1 MLVQKYGGSSL
12 ADPHRVRLTAD
23 RIVRTLEDPE
33 KLVAVVSAMGATT
46 DALIELAGSTCAM
59 KDLREMD
66 MLLSTGEQV
75 SAAILSMVLNEKG
88 VQARSYNGY
97 QLGIRTTSDH
107 CDARILEIGS
117 GMLGQALEKYS
128 VVVVTGYQGVSME
141 GDITTL
147 GRGGSDTT
155 AVALA
160 DLLGTRCE
168 LYSDVAGIFT
178 CDPRIEPGA
187 QKLACISYEEML
199 ELSRLGA
206 NVINPVAVE
215 MALNND
221 IEVYCA
227 STFSDERG
235 TLVKGHIQEEESR
248 KSVVGLAVKKYLPE
262 EGGANFFRE
271 GQGVALVSAVG
282 CNLGEDGQVR
292 ETIYKVLSSEMNEP
306 VYLSASTHSISAL
319 MPEDRIRRG
328 VRALAE
334 AFFLL

>member
-12 ADPHRVRLTAD
+12 ADPQRVRLVAE
-23 RIVRTLEDPE
+23 RIVRTLEDHE
-33 KLVAVVSAMGATT
+33 KLVVVVSAMGATT
-46 DALIELAGSTCAM
+46 DALIELAGSTCTM

-88 VQARSYNGY
+88 IQARSYNGY
-97 QLGIRTTSDH
+97 QLGIITTSDH
-107 CDARILEIGS
+107 CDAKILEIDQQV
-117 GMLGQALEKYS
+117 LGQALEKHR
-128 VVVVTGYQGVSME
+128 VVVITGYQGISRE

-160 DLLGTRCE
+160 NLLGARCE

-178 CDPRIEPGA
+178 CDPRIEPDA
-187 QKLACISYEEML
+187 QKLECISYEEML

-206 NVINPVAVE
+206 NVVNPVAVE
-215 MALNND
+215 IAMNND

-227 STFSDERG
+227 STFSEEKG
-235 TLVKGHIQEEESR
+235 TLLKGHIQEEETI
-248 KSVVGLAVKKYLPE
+248 KSVVGLAVKKYIPE
-262 EGGANFFRE
+262 EGGAHYFRE

-282 CNLGEDGQVR
+282 RNLGEDGRVR
-292 ETIYKVLSSEMNEP
+292 ETIYQVLSREMNEP

>member
-12 ADPHRVRLTAD
+12 ADPHKIRLVSD
-23 RIVRTLEDPE
+23 RIVQALEYHE
-33 KLVAVVSAMGATT
+33 RLVVVVSAMGTTT
-46 DALIELAGSTCAM
+46 DALIELAGSTCSM

-88 VQARSYNGY
+88 IQSRSYNGY
-97 QLGIRTTSDH
+97 QLGIITTSDH
-107 CDARILEIGS
+107 CDARILEIDAGKIN
-117 GMLGQALEKYS
+117 QALDKYR
-128 VVVVTGYQGVSME
+128 VVVVTGYQGISRE

-160 DLLGTRCE
+160 NFLGTRCE

-178 CDPRIEPGA
+178 CDPRIEPDA

-206 NVINPVAVE
+206 NVVNPVAVE
-215 MALNND
+215 IAMNND

-227 STFSDERG
+227 STFSEEAG
-235 TLVKGHIQEEESR
+235 TLLKGHVQGEESR
-248 KSVVGLAVKKYLPE
+248 SSVIGLAVKKYIPE
-262 EGGANFFRE
+262 EGGANYFRE

-282 CNLGEDGQVR
+282 CNLGEDGRVR
-292 ETIYKVLSSEMNEP
+292 ETIYQVLSQEMNEP

-319 MPEDRIRRG
+319 MPEDRIRKG